1 MQEQNK
7 RNMKDVEKE
16 KKTERVL
23 HSLWRKDK
31 ESGKEANRIILVI

>member
-16 KKTERVL
+16 KKTERVI
-23 HSLWRKDK
+23 HSFRREDK